1 MRDPINIPSAECLL
15 FIRQLSD
22 WRKKVTGV
30 VRDAAQHHLVPLG
43 YKQQQKSGPVIQVVS
58 HSQAVGVFHYC
69 QFELSAANDLFRKKK
84 TFRFGRF
91 GRDVQL
97 CVVGSSIGLAA
108 RKRIRNYRKFYNS
121 TGRS

>member
-43 YKQQQKSGPVIQVVS
+43 YQQQQKSGPVIQVVS
-58 HSQAVGVFHYC
+58 HSQAVGDFHYC

-84 TFRFGRF
+84 HF
-91 GRDVQL
+91 
-97 CVVGSSIGLAA
+97 GLADLDVMCSCVSLVHQSA
-108 RKRIRNYRKFYNS
+108 SQPENE
-121 TGRS
+121 